1 MSTTT
6 SPSPAAGYSADV
18 QLLAYV
24 DGRTHRLSHV
34 GPDEIIFVE
43 PLALSPGLISVDV
56 VIDDHR
62 QTYHAAITHTVPAG
76 TLRVPV
82 RFSQSTR
89 HTAESNH

>member
-6 SPSPAAGYSADV
+6 SPSAATGYSADV
-18 QLLAYV
+18 QLLAHV
-24 DGRTHRLSHV
+24 DGCTHRLSHV
-34 GPDEIIFVE
+34 GPDEIIFAE

-62 QTYHAAITHTVPAG
+62 QTYHAEITHPIPAG

-82 RFSQSTR
+82 QFIQST
-89 HTAESNH
+89 SC